1 MQTEEVSA
9 SMELMIFLWKNTHTL
24 CFQLVVSTMKKS
36 ISQGRL
42 VEMCV
47 CVCLGMGAVILIEW
61 IREDLCKEIMLKCCR
76 NSVGK

>member
-1 MQTEEVSA
+1 MCVC
-9 SMELMIFLWKNTHTL
+9 L
-24 CFQLVVSTMKKS
+24 CVCV
-36 ISQGRL
+36 
-42 VEMCV
+42 CV